1 MKFLLVV
8 VALIAGSVYGIHR
21 ALNSPSFF
29 EYVFS
34 NPDLSP
40 KFSYYYG
47 VILEQYG
54 EPARADSF
62 YDVVVSTYP
71 SHQLAAGALVKM
83 ADIRN
88 GGLRFAEALELY
100 KKFVVDYPDDPRVPR
115 VRKNIEII
123 MSR

>member
-8 VALIAGSVYGIHR
+8 IALIAASAYGIDR

-34 NPDLSP
+34 KPELSP

-62 YDVVVSTYP
+62 YDIVVSTYP
-71 SHQLAAGALVKM
+71 SHRLAAGALVKM

-88 GGLRFAEALELY
+88 RDLRIAEAFELY
-100 KKFVVDYPDDPRVPR
+100 KKFVTEYPDDPRVPR

>member
-1 MKFLLVV
+1 MKFLLI
-8 VALIAGSVYGIHR
+8 VAVLIAGSVYGIHR

-29 EYVFS
+29 EHVFS
-34 NPDLSP
+34 RPDLSP

-54 EPARADSF
+54 DPARADSF
-62 YDVVVSTYP
+62 YDIVVSTYP

-88 GGLRFAEALELY
+88 SDLRVAEALELY
-100 KKFVVDYPDDPRVPR
+100 KKFVTDYPDDPRAPR
-115 VRKNIEII
+115 VRKNIEIL